1 MFKSLSL
8 IVLLFTSASAL
19 DVLKCDKC
27 SISKE
32 YIKCTVYVEKKG
44 DKSKQESCR
53 LYAESLYAGNSEARA
68 AWYFLL
74 SGDFD
79 KAIEAGK
86 KGLEVKEYYVSEHI
100 AEAYILKG
108 DEKNAKK
115 YIKILQEHIS
125 GSIFL
130 NKHVKVLSRLYPDKF
145 DAKAA
150 LKLFN

>member
-8 IVLLFTSASAL
+8 VALLFTSVSAL

-32 YIKCTVYVEKKG
+32 YIKCSVYVEKKG

-53 LYAESLYAGNSEARA
+53 LYGESLYAGNSEARA
-68 AWYFLL
+68 SWYFLL

-79 KAIEAGK
+79 KAIVAGE
-86 KGLEVKEYYVSEHI
+86 KGLAVKEYYVAEHI

-108 DEKNAKK
+108 DEENAKK
-115 YIKILQEHIS
+115 YVKILQEHIK
-125 GSIFL
+125 GNIFV
-130 NKHVKVLSRLYPDKF
+130 NQHIKVLSRLYPDKF
-145 DAKAA
+145 DAKRA